1 MLRADENDRSPRVT
15 AQASK
20 VDALS
25 SPELSVKLF
34 VQDGSTIDV
43 EELVPVFHRWIRE
56 DVLEDELP
64 IDVAGYA
71 HVPKGPGT
79 VIICDHAHYYFDER
93 AGRFGLRYRGRRV
106 ARGAGEEAIT
116 RAFRSVLRAA
126 SLLEKEPALGGR
138 YRFVTDRI
146 EFGISDRLRAPSNEQ
161 TLASVR
167 PALESVVKSL
177 YGTSAKSITL
187 ASGPR
192 EPFLV
197 MIETGASPSVD
208 ALLDQL
214 ATAAR

>member
-1 MLRADENDRSPRVT
+1 MLRADEHHGSLSVT

-25 SPELSVKLF
+25 SPELNVKLF
-34 VQDGSTIDV
+34 IRDGSKIDV

-106 ARGAGEEAIT
+106 ARGSGEEAIM

-138 YRFVTDRI
+138 YRFATDQV
-146 EFGISDRLRAPSNEQ
+146 EFGISDRLRAPSNAQ
-161 TLASVR
+161 TVAAVR
-167 PALESVVKSL
+167 PALESAVRAL
-177 YGTSAKSITL
+177 YGKPATSITL

-192 EPFLV
+192 EPFMLA
-197 MIETGASPSVD
+197 IETGASPSVD
-208 ALLDQL
+208 SLLDQL
-214 ATAAR
+214 AAAAR

>member
-1 MLRADENDRSPRVT
+1 MTDK
-15 AQASK
+15 AQK

-25 SPELSVKLF
+25 SPELNVKLF
-34 VQDGSTIDV
+34 LEDGAKIDV

-138 YRFVTDRI
+138 YRFETSRV

-167 PALESVVKSL
+167 PALESALKSL
-177 YGTSAKSITL
+177 YGKPAKSITL

-192 EPFLV
+192 EPFMV
-197 MIETGASPSVD
+197 TIETGVSRSVD

-214 ATAAR
+214 AAAAR

>member
-1 MLRADENDRSPRVT
+1 MTPRS
-15 AQASK
+15 SK
-20 VDALS
+20 VEALS

-34 VQDGSTIDV
+34 VQDGSKIDV

-106 ARGAGEEAIT
+106 ARGSGEEAVT

-126 SLLEKEPALGGR
+126 SLLEREPALGGR
-138 YRFVTDRI
+138 YRFVTDRV
-146 EFGISDRLRAPSNEQ
+146 EFGISDRLRAPSGAS
-161 TLASVR
+161 TLAAVR
-167 PALESVVKSL
+167 PALESAVKSL
-177 YGTSAKSITL
+177 YGKPPKSITL

-192 EPFLV
+192 EPFLAT
-197 MIETGASPSVD
+197 IEAGASPSVD

-214 ATAAR
+214 AAPAR

>member
-1 MLRADENDRSPRVT
+1 MT
-15 AQASK
+15 AQTSN
-20 VDALS
+20 VDALT
-25 SPELSVKLF
+25 SPELNVKLF
-34 VQDGSTIDV
+34 VADGSKIDV

-116 RAFRSVLRAA
+116 RAFRSALRAA
-126 SLLEKEPALGGR
+126 SLLEKEPALGGH
-138 YRFVTDRI
+138 YRFETSRV

-161 TLASVR
+161 TLAAVR

-177 YGTSAKSITL
+177 YGKPAKSITL

-192 EPFLV
+192 EPFMV
-197 MIETGASPSVD
+197 TIEAGASPSVD
-208 ALLDQL
+208 TLLDKL
-214 ATAAR
+214 AAGVR